1 VWDGIWIVGEYKKM
15 ERVVPM
21 TSDLG
26 KQIHSTI
33 RWVPDFPQD
42 GIHFADLT
50 PVLVDPTIFNGIM
63 HQMAEWAGDADIIAG
78 LDARGFLIAAGVA
91 ALNNVGVLALRKAGK
106 LPPPVYHV
114 DYGLE
119 YGEAA
124 LEIPAEGLDIEGK
137 HIFVVDDVLATGG
150 TSQAAF
156 ELIDIAGGVVT
167 GFATILELADLGGRN
182 NLPDLPIFSITT
194 A

>member
-1 VWDGIWIVGEYKKM
+1 
-15 ERVVPM
+15 M

-114 DYGLE
+114 DYGL
-119 YGEAA
+119 
-124 LEIPAEGLDIEGK
+124 
-137 HIFVVDDVLATGG
+137 
-150 TSQAAF
+150 
-156 ELIDIAGGVVT
+156 
-167 GFATILELADLGGRN
+167 
-182 NLPDLPIFSITT
+182 
-194 A
+194 

>member
-1 VWDGIWIVGEYKKM
+1 M

-106 LPPPVYHV
+106 LPTPVYHV

>member
-1 VWDGIWIVGEYKKM
+1 MWDGIWIVGEYKKM

>member
-1 VWDGIWIVGEYKKM
+1 
-15 ERVVPM
+15 M

-137 HIFVVDDVLATGG
+137 HIFVVDDVLAL
-150 TSQAAF
+150 S
-156 ELIDIAGGVVT
+156 LIHI
-167 GFATILELADLGGRN
+167 
-182 NLPDLPIFSITT
+182 
-194 A
+194 

>member
-1 VWDGIWIVGEYKKM
+1 M
-15 ERVVPM
+15 
-21 TSDLG
+21 
-26 KQIHSTI
+26 
-33 RWVPDFPQD
+33 
-42 GIHFADLT
+42 
-50 PVLVDPTIFNGIM
+50 
-63 HQMAEWAGDADIIAG
+63 
-78 LDARGFLIAAGVA
+78 
-91 ALNNVGVLALRKAGK
+91 GVLALRKAGK